1 MSSIGIGVPQGSP
14 PMMLALL
21 QAAPLV
27 HGGVAVDQL
36 DLKHERDI
44 VLGALRRTGKRATVV
59 TDFCTTR
66 RLRDLLTDGC
76 RILHYSGHGFSFVD
90 RNGVAQARLAFEN
103 GEGGTHVL
111 EVQNLTDL
119 VAAGAD
125 GDGAPP
131 LDFAFISA
139 CHSVGGGEAFVAAG
153 VPHVVAVRRE
163 AQLQVLSTPS
173 HTHPTPTSHRA
184 PLVLLPT
191 PSHPHTLHPTPPT
204 PYTRQDRAACMFA
217 EAFYYALFKGRTVRQ
232 AFDIGREAVKS
243 QPHILRAGTRTLCIC
258 MVAYM
263 GHTWD
268 MGMGHGHGVCAR
280 CAWCLHAGS
289 RTQPRILRAGAE
301 SDKFLLLP
309 EHGDHAV
316 ALCKALPEGPNRNPN
331 RNPNPDP
338 NPNPNPNLYKALP
351 EGPLCDLSPT
361 PCAHNLPAFFPLQY
375 VGRQSEVQPLV
386 AKPEL
391 EPKPKPQPKPQPNP
405 DQVQQLVAAAVG
417 QQKRLLS
424 LVGAAGVGKTS
435 LALAAAHYLYERSL
449 FAGGVFFV
457 SVAGASSAAELT
469 AAIFG
474 ALAEAGCGCGGSEL
488 ELHAELRKRGP
499 CLLLI
504 DNWELLQA
512 QPGQGGQGGAG
523 GAGGVGGAGGA
534 HAAAESATLP
544 LLQAL
549 LQRAPELRL
558 LVTATAPVTA
568 LPGVAQRQLLLGPMA
583 AEQA

>member
-163 AQLQVLSTPS
+163 AQLQ
-173 HTHPTPTSHRA
+173 
-184 PLVLLPT
+184 
-191 PSHPHTLHPTPPT
+191 
-204 PYTRQDRAACMFA
+204 DRAACMFA

-280 CAWCLHAGS
+280 CA
-289 RTQPRILRAGAE
+289 
-301 SDKFLLLP
+301 
-309 EHGDHAV
+309 
-316 ALCKALPEGPNRNPN
+316 
-331 RNPNPDP
+331 
-338 NPNPNPNLYKALP
+338 
-351 EGPLCDLSPT
+351 
-361 PCAHNLPAFFPLQY
+361 
-375 VGRQSEVQPLV
+375 
-386 AKPEL
+386 
-391 EPKPKPQPKPQPNP
+391 
-405 DQVQQLVAAAVG
+405 
-417 QQKRLLS
+417 
-424 LVGAAGVGKTS
+424 
-435 LALAAAHYLYERSL
+435 
-449 FAGGVFFV
+449 
-457 SVAGASSAAELT
+457 
-469 AAIFG
+469 
-474 ALAEAGCGCGGSEL
+474 
-488 ELHAELRKRGP
+488 
-499 CLLLI
+499 
-504 DNWELLQA
+504 
-512 QPGQGGQGGAG
+512 
-523 GAGGVGGAGGA
+523 
-534 HAAAESATLP
+534 
-544 LLQAL
+544 
-549 LQRAPELRL
+549 
-558 LVTATAPVTA
+558 
-568 LPGVAQRQLLLGPMA
+568 
-583 AEQA
+583 